1 MKKTLL
7 TLMASLLLGGAAVAQ
22 HYTAPNAHSKSSNTP
37 IVAAVTVDGAAAA
50 TGAELAVYVDDE
62 LRGLATT
69 DQLVDGKFWVQVY
82 YDTEKPSDTDPT
94 TNVPNIEDLTFK
106 LWDPTGEGTELT
118 DYTLT
123 YTDNGTTLTAL
134 TTSEEG
140 WGTPGNPVVLDFA
153 TVQTMETQLAAGW
166 TWWSTPI
173 EMNGNNGL
181 QQLET
186 SLGENGDK
194 IMTQG
199 ATLFRRPDGSW
210 IGQITALLNEKC
222 YKINVT
228 DVSTVSM
235 SGVPANPSNHPITI
249 NTGWNWIGYPIN
261 ATQSPDIAFANL
273 QPEQGD
279 MIMRQGATA
288 YFRNGQWL
296 PTTFSLSPGIG
307 YLYNSKA
314 TTSKTFVYST
324 SRSDLPQVMQEES
337 FWVANIHEYENCMAV
352 IAIVY
357 VGKNEQRD
365 ESIELA
371 AFVNGKCTGSAKLF
385 YVEDLDRYCSI
396 LTVGGNNGDRIS
408 FAMVDGTKGT
418 LYKESDNSLV
428 FAENSVIGDIDKPYE
443 IHFNSLGIEE
453 TSVQIGMYPNPVN
466 RGEAFRLNIPQEEV
480 VSDVVIINSIGSVV
494 RHDTGA
500 LKAMTNGLAVSG
512 VYTIKV
518 TCRSGNSY
526 YGKLVVK

>member
-7 TLMASLLLGGAAVAQ
+7 TIIAALLLGGVVNAQ
-22 HYTAPNAHSKSSNTP
+22 GWGETDSHAKSSNTP
-37 IVAAVTVDGAAAA
+37 IVASITLDGEAVTPTADYRLGAFV
-50 TGAELAVYVDDE
+50 GEE
-62 LRGLATT
+62 LRGLAAPHDNNFWIQVFYDQGTT
-69 DQLVDGKFWVQVY
+69 
-82 YDTEKPSDTDPT
+82 EE
-94 TNVPNIEDLTFK
+94 ITFK

-123 YTDNGTTLTAL
+123 YGDLTAL
-134 TTSEEG
+134 TTQEEG
-140 WGTPGNPVVLDFA
+140 WGTPTNPVVLDFA
-153 TVQTMETQLAAGW
+153 TTQTMTQTSTLAEGW

-296 PTTFSLSPGIG
+296 PPTFSLSPGIG

-443 IHFNSLGIEE
+443 IHFNSLGTEE

>member
-1 MKKTLL
+1 MKKRLL
-7 TLMASLLLGGAAVAQ
+7 CLMASLLLCGAVSAQ
-22 HYTAPNAHSKSSNTP
+22 HFTAPDAHAKSGNTP
-37 IVAAVTVDGAAAA
+37 IVAAVTVDNTAPA
-50 TGAELAVYVDDE
+50 TGAELAVYVGNE

-69 DQLVDGKFWVQVY
+69 TLDGKYWVQVFY
-82 YDTEKPSDTDPT
+82 NTGSTET
-94 TNVPNIEDLTFK
+94 LTFK
-106 LWDPTGEGTELT
+106 LWDPTDEGSELT
-118 DYTLT
+118 NYVLT
-123 YTDNGTTLTAL
+123 YTYTDSNNQTVTLDAL
-134 TTSEEG
+134 TTCEEG
-140 WGTPGNPVVLDFA
+140 YGTPSNPVELSFQ
-153 TVQTMETQLAAGW
+153 TVQTMTQTSTLATGW

-181 QQLET
+181 QQLES

-199 ATLFRRPDGSW
+199 ATLIRRPNGTW
-210 IGQITALLNEKC
+210 VGQISALLNEKC

-228 DVSTVSM
+228 DVSTVLI
-235 SGVPANPSNHPITI
+235 SGVSANPSDHPITI
-249 NTGWNWIGYPIN
+249 NNGWNWIGYPVN
-261 ATQSPDIAFANL
+261 ATQSPNIAFANL
-273 QPEQGD
+273 QPETGD

-288 YFRNGQWL
+288 YYRNGQWL
-296 PTTFSLSPGIG
+296 PQTFTLSPGIG

-314 TTSKTFVYST
+314 TSTKTFVYST

-352 IAIVY
+352 IAVVY

-385 YVEDLDRYCSI
+385 YVEDLDRYYSI
-396 LTVGGNNGDRIS
+396 LTIGGNNGDRIS
-408 FAMVDGTKGT
+408 FAMVDGTKGV

-428 FAENSVIGDIDKPYE
+428 FADNSVIGDFDKPYE

-453 TSVQIGMYPNPVN
+453 TTVQIGMYPNPVN

-480 VSDVVIINSIGSVV
+480 VSDVVIINSFGSVV

-518 TCRSGNSY
+518 TCRSGNVY
-526 YGKLVVK
+526 FGKLVVK